1 MVLLDAWEFGSVR
14 CYMSHVV
21 VGSSAKTSHKM
32 ENFQLP
38 APISL
43 SLSHPL
49 LYLPPAHANLNHHPP
64 ATAVHWFLLLSDLD
78 RHGTTRARTHTYA
91 NSRDHIAFLTLH
103 LSLSSTPTA
112 LVPLYVVSRVH
123 LSNAPLCLSSSLPPL
138 AVWAEG
144 TLRVRTPAPSVHSSC
159 SVTQAIS
166 LEPAAIFPPTV
177 TSERRNLVTTVGGI
191 AAGWQDRLLRVGGGA
206 HTEKCLHKKQ
216 RRRLWPVGWCV
227 SGISAGELNVRLAL
241 CFLFSVTLMCHEP
254 GLWYL
259 LSVSFLVLFS
269 AMCMTCHFRF

>member
-1 MVLLDAWEFGSVR
+1 MQNRVYLVTAWRVHGWQAHLRECQICVMVLLDAWEFGSVR

-64 ATAVHWFLLLSDLD
+64 ATAVHWFLLLSDFD

-166 LEPAAIFPPTV
+166 HEPAAIFPPAV

-191 AAGWQDRLLRVGGGA
+191 AAGWQDTDSWEWVEVHTLRNVFTKSSVGG
-206 HTEKCLHKKQ
+206 C
-216 RRRLWPVGWCV
+216 
-227 SGISAGELNVRLAL
+227 
-241 CFLFSVTLMCHEP
+241 
-254 GLWYL
+254 GL
-259 LSVSFLVLFS
+259 
-269 AMCMTCHFRF
+269 